1 MALRF
6 ASGLKPLGQLRYA
19 VSYSCKIR
27 VIYHEFQSNAA
38 AYASAQDVLAATN
51 KASLTELSNGFRIA
65 SVENNRPLT
74 TVSL

>member
-27 VIYHEFQSNAA
+27 VIYHEF
-38 AYASAQDVLAATN
+38 
-51 KASLTELSNGFRIA
+51 
-65 SVENNRPLT
+65 
-74 TVSL
+74 